1 MEGHEGL
8 RFCEGIRGLLSAV
21 SVALI
26 ANSAP
31 SALLAQPLPR
41 ATPEAE
47 GLSSERLDRL
57 TQVFQHA
64 VDYGDVPGAVVAV
77 AHDGRLIYESAFG
90 FQNSEEKIP
99 MKASTI
105 FALPQCP
112 SRSLP

>member
-90 FQNSEEKIP
+90 FQNREEKIP